1 MSAEESRRLR
11 DIAERN
17 AINQYTTAR
26 IHIEMNNNNNI
37 NSTDDLDGIVEALE
51 KRREDAR
58 IEVSEGV
65 HI

>member
-1 MSAEESRRLR
+1 MSAEELRRLR

-17 AINQYTTAR
+17 AINQYTTAQ

-51 KRREDAR
+51 KRLEDAM

>member
-1 MSAEESRRLR
+1 
-11 DIAERN
+11 
-17 AINQYTTAR
+17 
-26 IHIEMNNNNNI
+26 MNNNNNI

-51 KRREDAR
+51 KRLEDAM